1 MKLPLAVPS
10 LAIALLAALPLPSH
24 SQMAA
29 PAERVR
35 VEVRVESS
43 MDRKELKNT
52 TTDTVT
58 QHKMLEILLS
68 GKPKT
73 PENRTVHWAIYGRDL
88 KDKDVRVLERGQFA
102 LDLSD
107 RGLQKMQ
114 SKKASTTSTPPH
126 AVVKRRG
133 GNWKNNKS
141 NNNSRT
147 TKKVAGAGTK
157 YVGYA
162 VQVRAGKQILGEAY
176 DPPGMKVNL
185 K

>member
-1 MKLPLAVPS
+1 MKIPFAVPS
-10 LAIALLAALPLPSH
+10 LAIALLAALSLPSH

-58 QHKMLEILLS
+58 QHKMLEIQLS
-68 GKPKT
+68 GKSKT

-102 LDLSD
+102 LDLGD
-107 RGLQKMQ
+107 HGLQKMQ
-114 SKKASTTSTPPH
+114 SKKASATSTAPH
-126 AVVKRRG
+126 SAVKRRG
-133 GNWKNNKS
+133 GKGSGTNKNN
-141 NNNSRT
+141 NLRAG
-147 TKKVAGAGTK
+147 KKVAGSGTK

-162 VQVRAGKQILGEAY
+162 VQVREGRQILGEAY